1 MQHKFAF
8 YGSAYSG
15 VLKYR
20 CKYIFLR
27 NTCLR
32 IVCVCLP
39 NSFLIV
45 NSRNFLYVV
54 SYEIFIYGFLLGFIL
69 VGLDMDK
76 LSFLRNRPWI
86 SPWIKSIS
94 KELDIIIHVIAS
106 QLSRYC
112 DVIRNR
118 LWRHHQ
124 NEDRASETRGR
135 CVKIVVLSSFME
147 YLCRLRNKIIYVLS
161 WQTVSALTR
170 VLFSSLFINTKITL
184 SWALKQFITGV
195 HT

>member
-1 MQHKFAF
+1 MS
-8 YGSAYSG
+8 YW
-15 VLKYR
+15 
-20 CKYIFLR
+20 
-27 NTCLR
+27 
-32 IVCVCLP
+32 IV
-39 NSFLIV
+39 
-45 NSRNFLYVV
+45 
-54 SYEIFIYGFLLGFIL
+54 IYGFLLGFIL

-76 LSFLRNRPWI
+76 LSFLHDRPWI

-135 CVKIVVLSSFME
+135 CVKIVVLSSFMD
-147 YLCRLRNKIIYVLS
+147 YLCRLRNKIISVLS

-184 SWALKQFITGV
+184 SWALKQFITRV
-195 HT
+195 HTLVFMYWQKSVSNISCHDSIDEISQLT